1 MLNYGFDSK
10 FCLHPIESLE
20 FINYSL
26 ASQLRSYIFC
36 VIWPCIQIDIC
47 SSPAQRLWAQVL
59 VTQLFGCITAHV
71 IILTQRQQHH
81 IVRGMASIE
90 HIYIQSIASKHS
102 LSRETSYHVKRCM
115 FILICMTYLCLP
127 YCITAPWH
135 LLHRK

>member
-1 MLNYGFDSK
+1 MSASNRIFRIYQLFSS
-10 FCLHPIESLE
+10 IA
-20 FINYSL
+20 
-26 ASQLRSYIFC
+26 ASQLHLLRNLALY
-36 VIWPCIQIDIC
+36 QIDIC

-81 IVRGMASIE
+81 IVRGMTSIE

-115 FILICMTYLCLP
+115 FILICMTYLYLP

-135 LLHRK
+135 LPHRK